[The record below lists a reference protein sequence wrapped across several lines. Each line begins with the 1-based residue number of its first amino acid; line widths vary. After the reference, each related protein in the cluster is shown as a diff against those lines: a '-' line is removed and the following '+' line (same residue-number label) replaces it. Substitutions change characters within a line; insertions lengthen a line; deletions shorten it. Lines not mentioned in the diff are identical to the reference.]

1 MRDADLSAPEPEP
14 AAARAG
20 LTDSAGP
27 AGTEAAGTEA
37 GGAEAGGAGA
47 GGAGAGPVSADAEPD
62 ADQMITAIYG
72 AQYRSLVRLAALLVG
87 DAGPAEAVVQD
98 SFVAVRGASRRL
110 RDRDKALSYLRRS
123 VVVRSRLIRR
133 RVTAGL
139 TESGRA
145 PQPSGAG
152 HGPIMRPAHSAV
164 ISALDA
170 LPPRQREALVLR
182 FYLDLPE
189 AEAASAMGVSP
200 DALTK
205 HTARAMAALSGVL
218 TPES

>member
-1 MRDADLSAPEPEP
+1 V
-14 AAARAG
+14 ARAG
-20 LTDSAGP
+20 PTDSPGR
-27 AGTEAAGTEA
+27 AGTEAAG
-37 GGAEAGGAGA
+37 AEAGGIEA
-47 GGAGAGPVSADAEPD
+47 GGAGAGPVSTAAEPD

-110 RDRDKALSYLRRS
+110 QDRDKALSYLRRS

-139 TESGRA
+139 AESGRA

-152 HGPIMRPAHSAV
+152 HGIMKPAHSAV

-189 AEAASAMGVSP
+189 AQAASAMGVSP

-205 HTARAMAALSGVL
+205 HTSRAMAALSGVL